1 MKVALVSFG
10 YVAPSLMLAK
20 YISKKIKLSVYLL
33 LSQTFKKTSAL
44 DFSSINVNDGMM
56 SDGLT
61 KKVIGSRI
69 NQYIDGSFELKIFV
83 YNTSR
88 AYAYKNLKLSY
99 QFSKNLKRHKY
110 DLIHYSGN
118 DLSQMLIS
126 SFLPRIPR
134 VHTIHDYIGHEGER
148 KLSAEIFNKYLMRTR
163 DHKIFLS
170 EWCARQAG
178 SERQEHGLVD
188 IVPFSL
194 QDIYRL
200 WEDSSL
206 QEKANTILFFGR
218 ISPYKGIRYLIEAV
232 PFIKKHIAGLKVT
245 LAGEGQYDF
254 DIGALAADDTYRV
267 INRFVSS
274 EELARLVQESSIV
287 VCPYTG
293 ATQSAVIMTAYAF
306 NKPVV
311 TTNVGG
317 IPEVVEDQVTGILVP
332 PRDPEKLS
340 EVIIDLLKNTEKRK
354 KMSRDIEA
362 KYNKGVFSWD
372 NIADMTIRVYQK
384 AIHNHS

>member
-1 MKVALVSFG
+1 
-10 YVAPSLMLAK
+10 
-20 YISKKIKLSVYLL
+20 
-33 LSQTFKKTSAL
+33 
-44 DFSSINVNDGMM
+44 
-56 SDGLT
+56 
-61 KKVIGSRI
+61 
-69 NQYIDGSFELKIFV
+69 
-83 YNTSR
+83 
-88 AYAYKNLKLSY
+88 
-99 QFSKNLKRHKY
+99 
-110 DLIHYSGN
+110 
-118 DLSQMLIS
+118 
-126 SFLPRIPR
+126 
-134 VHTIHDYIGHEGER
+134 
-148 KLSAEIFNKYLMRTR
+148 
-163 DHKIFLS
+163 
-170 EWCARQAG
+170 
-178 SERQEHGLVD
+178 
-188 IVPFSL
+188 
-194 QDIYRL
+194 
-200 WEDSSL
+200 
-206 QEKANTILFFGR
+206 
-218 ISPYKGIRYLIEAV
+218 LIEAV